1 MKNAF
6 LQIPRPLQKQILLRA
21 LGAVLGLFLF
31 ILFLIIYKDWR
42 FWIPCVILSVMCLA
56 SAGTLFYRC
65 VFGKYVVVEGVCTD
79 IDKTLIRRR
88 IKAIYIRNDSFL
100 IKIVNAKRI
109 KNLSIGDIVTV
120 YVADNSAVYDVDGM
134 KVICYYLAMT
144 KGERTHEDRT
154 DLREAQRNP

>member
-6 LQIPRPLQKQILLRA
+6 LQIPRPLQKQILQRL

-42 FWIPCVILSVMCLA
+42 FWTPCVILTVMCLA
-56 SAGTLFYRC
+56 SAGTLFFRC
-65 VFGKYVVVEGVCTD
+65 ILGNYVVVEGICTD
-79 IDKTLIRRR
+79 IDKSLLRKR
-88 IKAIYIRNDSFL
+88 IKAIYIRNDQFS
-100 IKIVNAKRI
+100 IRIVNAKRI
-109 KNLSIGDIVTV
+109 RNLSIGDTVTV
-120 YVADNSAVYDVDGM
+120 YVADNSAVYDVDGT

>member
-1 MKNAF
+1 MKEQF
-6 LQIPRPLQKQILLRA
+6 KCIPKPLQKQILIRIT
-21 LGAVLGLFLF
+21 GAVLGLFLF
-31 ILFLIIYKDWR
+31 ILLLIFYKDWR

-154 DLREAQRNP
+154 DLREAR

>member
-42 FWIPCVILSVMCLA
+42 FWAPCVILTVMCLA
-56 SAGTLFYRC
+56 SAGTLFFRC
-65 VFGKYVVVEGVCTD
+65 VLGNYVVVEGICTD
-79 IDKTLIRRR
+79 IDKSLIRRR
-88 IKAIYIRNDSFL
+88 VKAIYIRNDQFS

-109 KNLSIGDIVTV
+109 RNLSIGDTVTV
-120 YVADNSAVYDVDGM
+120 YVADNSAVYDVDGT

-154 DLREAQRNP
+154 DLRKAK

>member
-6 LQIPRPLQKQILLRA
+6 LQIPRPLQKQILLRL
-21 LGAVLGLFLF
+21 LGAILGLFLL
-31 ILFLIIYKDWR
+31 ILFLIVYKDWR
-42 FWIPCVILSVMCLA
+42 FWTPCVILTVMCLA
-56 SAGTLFYRC
+56 SAGTLFFRC
-65 VFGKYVVVEGVCTD
+65 VLGSYVVVEGVCTD
-79 IDKTLIRRR
+79 VDKSLFRKR
-88 IKAIYIRNDSFL
+88 IKAIYIRNDQFS

-109 KNLSIGDIVTV
+109 RNLSIGDTVTV
-120 YVADNSAVYDVDGM
+120 YVADNSAVYDVDGT

>member
-1 MKNAF
+1 MKEQFQA
-6 LQIPRPLQKQILLRA
+6 LPKPLQKQILIRIA
-21 LGAVLGLFLF
+21 GAILGLFLF
-31 ILFLIIYKDWR
+31 ILVLIFYKDWR

-65 VFGKYVVVEGVCTD
+65 IFGKYVVVEGVCTD

-88 IKAIYIRNDSFL
+88 IKAIYIRNDNFS

-120 YVADNSAVYDVDGM
+120 YVADNSAVYDMDGT
-134 KVICYYLAMT
+134 KIICYYLAMT

-154 DLREAQRNP
+154 DLRETQRNP

>member
-6 LQIPRPLQKQILLRA
+6 LQLPRPLQKQVFLL
-21 LGAVLGLFLF
+21 LVGGVLGFFLF
-31 ILFLIIYKDWR
+31 ILVLIFYKDWR
-42 FWIPCVILSVMCLA
+42 FWLPCVILSVMCLA
-56 SAGTLFYRC
+56 SAGTLFFRC
-65 VFGKYVVVEGVCTD
+65 VLDKYVVVEGICTD
-79 IDKTLIRRR
+79 IDKSLVRKR
-88 IKAIYIRNDSFL
+88 IKAIYIRNDQFS

-109 KNLSIGDIVTV
+109 RNLSIGDTVTV
-120 YVADNSAVYDVDGM
+120 YVADNSAVYDVDGT

>member
-6 LQIPRPLQKQILLRA
+6 LQIPRPLQKQILQRL

-42 FWIPCVILSVMCLA
+42 FWFPCVILTVTCLA
-56 SAGTLFYRC
+56 SAGTLFFRC
-65 VFGKYVVVEGVCTD
+65 VLGNYVVVKGICTD
-79 IDKTLIRRR
+79 IDKSLLRKR
-88 IKAIYIRNDSFL
+88 IKAIYIRNDQFS

-109 KNLSIGDIVTV
+109 RNLSIGDTVTV
-120 YVADNSAVYDVDGM
+120 YVADNSAVYDVDGT

-144 KGERTHEDRT
+144 KGEHT
-154 DLREAQRNP
+154 

>member
-1 MKNAF
+1 MKEQF
-6 LQIPRPLQKQILLRA
+6 KCIPKPLQKQILIRIA
-21 LGAVLGLFLF
+21 GAILGLFLF
-31 ILFLIIYKDWR
+31 ILVLIFYKDWR

-88 IKAIYIRNDSFL
+88 IKAIYIRNDNFS

-154 DLREAQRNP
+154 DLREAR

>member
-1 MKNAF
+1 MKEQF
-6 LQIPRPLQKQILLRA
+6 KCIPKPLQKQILIRIA
-21 LGAVLGLFLF
+21 GAVLGLFLF
-31 ILFLIIYKDWR
+31 ILLLIFYKDWR

-88 IKAIYIRNDSFL
+88 IKAIYIRNDNFS

-154 DLREAQRNP
+154 DLREAR

>member
-1 MKNAF
+1 MKEQFQA
-6 LQIPRPLQKQILLRA
+6 LPKPLQKQILIRIA
-21 LGAVLGLFLF
+21 GAILGLFLF
-31 ILFLIIYKDWR
+31 ILVLIFYKDWR

-79 IDKTLIRRR
+79 TDKTLIRRR
-88 IKAIYIRNDSFL
+88 IKTIYIRNDNFT

-154 DLREAQRNP
+154 DLREAR

>member
-42 FWIPCVILSVMCLA
+42 FWAPCVILTVMCSA
-56 SAGTLFYRC
+56 SAGTLFFRC
-65 VFGKYVVVEGVCTD
+65 VLGKYVIVEGICTD
-79 IDKTLIRRR
+79 IDKSLIRKRV
-88 IKAIYIRNDSFL
+88 KAIYIHNDQFS

-109 KNLSIGDIVTV
+109 RNLSIGDTVTV
-120 YVADNSAVYDVDGM
+120 YVADNSAVYDVDGT

-144 KGERTHEDRT
+144 KGEHI
-154 DLREAQRNP
+154 